1 MGAGERGAE
10 RAGRPG
16 RRRSLVDPLER
27 EDVRQRG
34 DDLRQRCAAVDS
46 QPLEAGRLRLE
57 KSVRPRARS
66 RRCDPGGR
74 LGPAFRKDRRAVV
87 EGQPRCRR
95 DRAAVHRRL
104 ADPLMGEE
112 RRQVI
117 GVCAQVRQVHGGQVS
132 RYRRRLAV
140 GCGGSTPEDAAA
152 RVRSAGPWTAPLRT
166 FGGHRAV
173 DGGVSSTAGLARV
186 SRPLLCGGR
195 LAVMDVALP
204 PLKSP
209 TDVLAVVPY
218 LLGFTPERSVVVMGM
233 RERRVVFQARC
244 DLPAAED
251 VAAVTEP
258 LAAVVGRQAVDAALL
273 VAYGP
278 GAESGRTVDALRQA
292 IESRGIDVLDA
303 LRADEGR
310 YWSYLCSRPE
320 CCPPAGTP
328 YDASATVVAAS
339 ATYAGLSPAAS
350 RADLVARLAPADGVT
365 RIAMRAAS
373 RRAAQRP

>member
-1 MGAGERGAE
+1 
-10 RAGRPG
+10 
-16 RRRSLVDPLER
+16 
-27 EDVRQRG
+27 
-34 DDLRQRCAAVDS
+34 
-46 QPLEAGRLRLE
+46 
-57 KSVRPRARS
+57 
-66 RRCDPGGR
+66 
-74 LGPAFRKDRRAVV
+74 
-87 EGQPRCRR
+87 
-95 DRAAVHRRL
+95 
-104 ADPLMGEE
+104 
-112 RRQVI
+112 
-117 GVCAQVRQVHGGQVS
+117 
-132 RYRRRLAV
+132 
-140 GCGGSTPEDAAA
+140 
-152 RVRSAGPWTAPLRT
+152 
-166 FGGHRAV
+166 
-173 DGGVSSTAGLARV
+173 
-186 SRPLLCGGR
+186 
-195 LAVMDVALP
+195 MDVALP

-233 RERRVVFQARC
+233 RERHVVFQARC

-251 VAAVTEP
+251 VAAVTEH

-278 GAESGRTVDALRQA
+278 GAESARTVDALRQA

-328 YDASATVVAAS
+328 YDPSATVVAAS

-350 RADLVARLAPADGVT
+350 RADLVTRLAPADGVT

-373 RRAAQRP
+373 RRAEQRLGDLVGAAAEAARDVVLPAGIAAVDAANARIGSIAPLDDDAVAWLALLLLSVPVRDYAWERVGHDVDGSVALWSDVVRRVDPELAAGPATLLAYAAWRRGDGAIASIALDRAMDADPTYSLARLLAEAIDHGIPPGPWLDVPVATEGVDRAAAVRQHRKRRRRARPQRQVRVVPPAG